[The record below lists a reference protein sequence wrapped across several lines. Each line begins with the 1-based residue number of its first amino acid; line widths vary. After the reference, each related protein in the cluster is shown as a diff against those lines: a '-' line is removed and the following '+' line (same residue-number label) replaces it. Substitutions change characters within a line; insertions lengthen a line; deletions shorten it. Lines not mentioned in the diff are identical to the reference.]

1 MKTYTIPEPLLTAAF
16 NLIERMPASREVRA
30 VLNGIEAHVQQQEQ
44 AAAERDTKNANPV
57 LQGGGGPGSDDPPVK
72 K

>member
-1 MKTYTIPEPLLTAAF
+1 MKTYAIPEPLLTAAF

-44 AAAERDTKNANPV
+44 AAAEAAKPSPM
-57 LQGGGGPGSDDPPVK
+57 GGGGPGELPDVK
-72 K
+72 KA